1 MPIYFFDLSF
11 GKQTFVDH
19 EGIELPDAAVAR
31 EEAQA
36 TVRDLLNPRH
46 PATPRRWAGWSIGV
60 RDEQG
65 AQLLQAPI
73 ERSFVDAIR
82 LGVRSMLLMPEPE
95 EGDFQRG
102 SRVEAQAREAWAG
115 ARTRLE
121 RELSMLAP
129 RIERCRELGNAL
141 WEEFLIAQE
150 TVSRSRQLVSR
161 ARFVSRADG
170 DGDAPAE
177 TARGAAPYLRLVPD
191 GH

>member
-1 MPIYFFDLSF
+1 MPLYFFDLSF

-31 EEAQA
+31 EEAEA

-73 ERSFVDAIR
+73 ERSFADPIC
-82 LGVRSMLLMPEPE
+82 LGVRSMLARLEPE
-95 EGDFQRG
+95 DHDFPRG
-102 SRVEAQAREAWAG
+102 GRVEKQAREEWAG

-121 RELSMLAP
+121 RQLSMLAP
-129 RIERCRELGNAL
+129 QVERCRELRNAL
-141 WEEFLIAQE
+141 SEEFLIARE

-161 ARFVSRADG
+161 ARFMSREEEEG
-170 DGDAPAE
+170 DSAAE
-177 TARGAAPYLRLVPD
+177 AARAPYLTLVPR

>member
-1 MPIYFFDLSF
+1 MPTYFFDLSF

-46 PATPRRWAGWSIGV
+46 QATPRRWAGWSIGV

-65 AQLLQAPI
+65 MQLLKAPI
-73 ERSFVDAIR
+73 ERSFVDAIC
-82 LGVRSMLLMPEPE
+82 LGVRSMLPMLERE
-95 EGDFQRG
+95 DHDFQRG
-102 SRVEAQAREAWAG
+102 GRAEAQAREEWAG

-121 RELSMLAP
+121 RQLSILAP
-129 RIERCRELGNAL
+129 QIERCRELRNAL
-141 WEEFLIAQE
+141 SEEFMTARE

-161 ARFVSRADG
+161 ARFVSRVDG
-170 DGDAPAE
+170 DGD
-177 TARGAAPYLRLVPD
+177 RGALGGAPYLTLVPG

>member
-11 GKQTFVDH
+11 GKKTFVDH

-73 ERSFVDAIR
+73 ERSFVDAIY
-82 LGVRSMLLMPEPE
+82 LGVRSMLPMLERADD
-95 EGDFQRG
+95 DFQRG
-102 SRVEAQAREAWAG
+102 GRVEAQAREEWAG

-121 RELSMLAP
+121 RQLSMLAP
-129 RIERCRELGNAL
+129 QIERCRELRNAL
-141 WEEFLIAQE
+141 SEEFLIARE

-161 ARFVSRADG
+161 ARFVSRGDG
-170 DGDAPAE
+170 DGDTAAE
-177 TARGAAPYLRLVPD
+177 TALGAPYLTLVPD